1 MVAVRRQTAWTTEVS
16 DPTEVAARDDQQ
28 RILREQLMAACR
40 QVALT
45 LGYDR
50 CAAELD
56 RIWGRDG
63 RTVAATFL
71 RAALHDDN
79 RSHMRLEWLLWFA
92 EQSEVVADLVLEL
105 GGRGKPKKTP
115 EEELRDLKEIMR
127 RELGATANKL
137 IRKAETP

>member
-1 MVAVRRQTAWTTEVS
+1 MVAVRRQTAWTSEVAE
-16 DPTEVAARDDQQ
+16 PAELQAARD
-28 RILREQLMAACR
+28 RRKLLREQLMAACR

-56 RIWGRDG
+56 AEWGPEG

-71 RAALHDDN
+71 RAALNDEG
-79 RSHMRLEWLLWFA
+79 RSNFRMEWLPWFS
-92 EQSEVVADLVLEL
+92 EQSEVVADLVLEM

-115 EEELRDLKEIMR
+115 EEELRDLKELMR

-137 IRKAETP
+137 IRKAETL